1 MRTLWLWPC
10 TSRFAPRLSITLYI
24 DENSPVTVVQ
34 TQICWT
40 LNQHQEPKPPY
51 VSQNVSPSKTMEW
64 NCSSKCLNRL
74 TKVGNHLRKHITH
87 DIIVV
92 SKTKTIFRK
101 TYYENIETK
110 LSNSKNSF
118 RNFLLSRK
126 ILWRCRANSK
136 MRKLPIHQPV
146 SRKAIQSVQWK
157 NALENKIKMVEYGF
171 VKYN

>member
-1 MRTLWLWPC
+1 M
-10 TSRFAPRLSITLYI
+10 AMHI
-24 DENSPVTVVQ
+24 
-34 TQICWT
+34 QICSSFEYYLVHRRELSGYGRAHT
-40 LNQHQEPKPPY
+40 DLLNTKSTPGTQTSVRFP
-51 VSQNVSPSKTMEW
+51 QNVSPSKTMEW